1 MSGLKLGVGGGL
13 RLGGVPATA
22 QPATIAQTA
31 YGGGSAPTDNGGLQF
46 GHYATA
52 VPTASLLFLTWV
64 RWSLP
69 QGDKHRF
76 DMSVAV
82 VVGTIG
88 VLAGA
93 RLVAHRHIAEGS
105 SSPGW
110 RVLKVFTG

>member
-1 MSGLKLGVGGGL
+1 VQSV
-13 RLGGVPATA
+13 A

-31 YGGGSAPTDNGGLQF
+31 YGNSSATTDAAGLQF
-46 GHYATA
+46 GHLATT
-52 VPTASLLFLTWV
+52 VPAASLLFLTWV

-69 QGDKHRF
+69 SGDKHRF

-105 SSPGW
+105 PSTGW
-110 RVLKVFTG
+110 QVLKVFTG